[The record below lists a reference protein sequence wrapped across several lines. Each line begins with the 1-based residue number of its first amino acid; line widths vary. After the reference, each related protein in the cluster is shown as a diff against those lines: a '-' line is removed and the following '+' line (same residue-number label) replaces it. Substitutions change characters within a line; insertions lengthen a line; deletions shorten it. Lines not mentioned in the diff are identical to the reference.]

1 MFYNTRSIKNIFK
14 IDSLKMLEIFSD
26 QVILDVGIFSPD
38 EKQTFSFCCI
48 EYYFVVVVSFGVDAG
63 QG

>member
-1 MFYNTRSIKNIFK
+1 
-14 IDSLKMLEIFSD
+14 MLEIFSD